1 MKGHLSIIMGFLILS
16 LVLVSCTEPQVPG
29 NSEIKIEDEKP
40 VTGGQLNIGSVE
52 PNSFNPI
59 NNKSKSYI
67 DVSNLIFNGLFEYDE
82 NQKIVPVLAK
92 EINIMEES
100 GQGIVKL
107 RDDIFWSDG
116 SKVTAS
122 DVKFTIDTIKTSPN
136 SIYKSNLA
144 KISYYQ
150 VVDEETIKINFNKPY
165 YNAIEQLCFPIIP
178 KHIFA
183 FNENSVPLGTGP
195 YKVLSY
201 KRLKYM
207 ELVPNEL
214 WWKKEKPYIS
224 KIKVVFINDT
234 IAFDTCFESREIDA
248 LHASSYDW
256 EKYKELKGV
265 NTFKYTSSG
274 FEFISIN
281 HQNPLLLSKEIR
293 KAMMYGINRKSIAD
307 KFLLGHAILTDTP
320 IKPGSWL
327 DDGHGVK
334 YNYSKAEAQYILN
347 NAGFSY
353 NSQTKVFEKE
363 IDNKKKVLRF
373 SLITNSE
380 NEYRRKA
387 AEEIKK
393 NLEEIGFVIDL
404 KIMPFDEVKKT
415 MESKKYDLVLT
426 GLNVQPGQDLYTFLH
441 SSQIIGGKNYGS
453 YSNSDMDF
461 LFESLS
467 ETTSAE
473 IIHDNY
479 VKIQEII
486 REELPFISL
495 FYKEY
500 ALVIRNK
507 VKGTIE
513 PDSQNPFRTIEKWYI
528 NEPKLEDTLSQQD

>member
-1 MKGHLSIIMGFLILS
+1 MKRHLIIIMGFLILS
-16 LVLVSCTEPQVPG
+16 LVLVSCTKPQVPG

-150 VVDEETIKINFNKPY
+150 VVDEETIKISFNKPY

-265 NTFKYTSSG
+265 NTFKYISSG

-307 KFLLGHAILTDTP
+307 KFLLGHAVLTDTP

-327 DDGHGVK
+327 DDGNGVK

-363 IDNKKKVLRF
+363 IDDKKQVLRF

-453 YSNSDMDF
+453 YSNSDIDF

-473 IIHDNY
+473 IMHDNY

-528 NEPKLEDTLSQQD
+528 NEPKMQETMNQQN